1 MALLLS
7 DTVGRTVNLA
17 TVAKKDSNNIFYL
30 VKKKKSKLNGSMFV
44 FCQVTDV
51 SIQSWLELFHC

>member
-30 VKKKKSKLNGSMFV
+30 VKKKIEVKREHVCFLSGN
-44 FCQVTDV
+44 
-51 SIQSWLELFHC
+51 

>member
-30 VKKKKSKLNGSMFV
+30 VKKKKIEVKREHVCFLSGN
-44 FCQVTDV
+44 
-51 SIQSWLELFHC
+51 